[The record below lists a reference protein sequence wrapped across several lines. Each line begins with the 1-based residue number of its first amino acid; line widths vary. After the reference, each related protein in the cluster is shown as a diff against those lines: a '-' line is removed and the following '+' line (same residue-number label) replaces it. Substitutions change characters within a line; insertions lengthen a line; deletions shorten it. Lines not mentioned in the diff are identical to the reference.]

1 MLTSACYRRCIHAFR
16 PHISMQIFTHNPIP
30 SKRIRSSLTFFCSI
44 ILCVVNSSLQ
54 KQREKNVMRVWH
66 TIICREMQC
75 HMQETRIYWEM
86 WYLCVWHIRIRTNKT
101 DVKIYQLAA
110 IDELL
115 LVRCILSLLFCFLP
129 LLGGYFHMGGS
140 RISNQNDLIW
150 HFAWHQRKQQAT
162 TPNPVLYFWHKWT
175 KSIADNWWVSEWHDT
190 QQQFWHITGQITW
203 HFGTV
208 VGSPLHITYLMALFC
223 MVPVFTASLIL
234 MFWIA

>member
-1 MLTSACYRRCIHAFR
+1 MLTSACYRRCIHAFS
-16 PHISMQIFTHNPIP
+16 PHISMQIFTHNLIP

-101 DVKIYQLAA
+101 DVKFYQLAA

-115 LVRCILSLLFCFLP
+115 LVRCILSLYFVFYLFWA
-129 LLGGYFHMGGS
+129 G
-140 RISNQNDLIW
+140 IS
-150 HFAWHQRKQQAT
+150 
-162 TPNPVLYFWHKWT
+162 
-175 KSIADNWWVSEWHDT
+175 
-190 QQQFWHITGQITW
+190 TW
-203 HFGTV
+203 EFQE
-208 VGSPLHITYLMALFC
+208 SPIKRPYLAFC
-223 MVPVFTASLIL
+223 MASEEATSNHPQPSSLFLTQMDKIHC
-234 MFWIA
+234 W

>member
-66 TIICREMQC
+66 TIICWEMQC

-101 DVKIYQLAA
+101 DVKFYQLAA

-129 LLGGYFHMGGS
+129 LLGGYFHMGVS
-140 RISNQNDLIW
+140 RISNQTTLFGILHGIRGSNKQPPPTQFFISDTNGQNPLLI
-150 HFAWHQRKQQAT
+150 T
-162 TPNPVLYFWHKWT
+162 
-175 KSIADNWWVSEWHDT
+175 DEWVSGMIPSNNFDT
-190 QQQFWHITGQITW
+190 SQ
-203 HFGTV
+203 
-208 VGSPLHITYLMALFC
+208 AK
-223 MVPVFTASLIL
+223 
-234 MFWIA
+234 